1 MEKITNKQTGKN
13 IRVYGRLALETVKF
27 KYLLDDHLPPIETAV
42 YGLQWFLV
50 TVPCIIILGAIAGGI
65 ADGDSAAG
73 QLRYLQKLFMLTG
86 LIMLVQVLKGHRL
99 PLIVGPAAV
108 LLSGIVA
115 TQADTTGGSAY
126 FSIALCGLV
135 LAGLSWFK
143 LLNGLSRLFTPR
155 IVGIVLL
162 LIAFTLLPTI
172 LSLITA
178 GSDKPFTQ
186 LVFAMMT
193 ILLLLLGQRLLPDIL
208 KSTLVAWA
216 LLIGSLAYYTLVAGA
231 WPQIAPTPAA
241 TGDWQLAA
249 AGFQFD
255 PVVFVSFLFCFLALT
270 ANDLGSIQS
279 IAGLLGVT
287 DAAKRSNDGLFVTGL
302 GNVFAGCL
310 GVIGPVNY
318 SLSSGIMLATG
329 CASRFPLAVAAGA
342 LIMVAFVPAIIG
354 VFSYVPPVVI
364 GSLLCFIMCSQVAG
378 GMLVLGKSLES
389 SGFETG
395 MIVGLS
401 LMLGILAAFLPS
413 QVTAAIPAVVRPLVT
428 NGFVVGITAAIL
440 LEHVIYSK
448 TKGQ

>member
-1 MEKITNKQTGKN
+1 M
-13 IRVYGRLALETVKF
+13 ETVKF
-27 KYLLDDHLPPIETAV
+27 KYLLDDHLPPAETAV

-73 QLRYLQKLFMLTG
+73 QLRYLQKLFLLTG
-86 LIMLVQVLKGHRL
+86 LIMLVQVLRGHRL

-115 TQADTTGGSAY
+115 TQANTAGGAAY
-126 FSIALCGLV
+126 FSMALCGLV

-143 LLNGLSRLFTPR
+143 LLHRLSRLFTPR

-172 LSLITA
+172 LNLITA
-178 GSDKPFTQ
+178 GSDNPFTQ
-186 LVFAMMT
+186 LVFAMIM

-216 LLIGSLAYYTLVAGA
+216 LLVGSLAYYTLVAGA
-231 WPQIAPTPAA
+231 WPQTLPTPAA
-241 TGDWQLAA
+241 AGGWQWAA

-255 PVVFVSFLFCFLALT
+255 SVVFISFLFCFLALT

-287 DAAKRSNDGLFVTGL
+287 DAAKRSNDGLLVTGL
-302 GNVFAGCL
+302 GNVLAGLL

-318 SLSSGIMLATG
+318 SLSSGIMIATG

-342 LIMVAFVPAIIG
+342 LIIVAFIPAIIA

-364 GSLLCFIMCSQVAG
+364 GSLLCFIMCSQVAA
-378 GMLVLGKSLES
+378 GMLVLGKSLET

-401 LMLGILAAFLPS
+401 LMLGTLAAFLPA
-413 QVTAAIPAVVRPLVT
+413 QVTTSIPAVVRPLVT
-428 NGFVVGITAAIL
+428 NGFVVGITAALL
-440 LEHVIYSK
+440 LEHVIYSQTGSK
-448 TKGQ
+448 AKQRR

>member
-1 MEKITNKQTGKN
+1 M
-13 IRVYGRLALETVKF
+13 ETVKF
-27 KYLLDDHLPPIETAV
+27 KYLLDDHLPPVETAV

-73 QLRYLQKLFMLTG
+73 QLRYLQKLFLLTG
-86 LIMLVQVLKGHRL
+86 LIMLVQVLRGHRL

-115 TQADTTGGSAY
+115 TQTNTTGGAAY

-143 LLNGLSRLFTPR
+143 LLHRLSRLFTPR

-172 LSLITA
+172 LNLITS
-178 GSDKPFTQ
+178 GSDNPFIQ
-186 LVFAMMT
+186 MAFAMIM

-216 LLIGSLAYYTLVAGA
+216 LLVGSLAYYTLVAGA
-231 WPQIAPTPAA
+231 WPQTAPTPAA
-241 TGDWQLAA
+241 AGGWQLAVD
-249 AGFQFD
+249 GFEFD
-255 PVVFVSFLFCFLALT
+255 SVVFISFLFCFLALT

-302 GNVFAGCL
+302 GNVLAGLL

-342 LIMVAFVPAIIG
+342 LSIVAFIPAIIAI
-354 VFSYVPPVVI
+354 FSYVPPVVI
-364 GSLLCFIMCSQVAG
+364 GSLLCFIMCSQVAA
-378 GMLVLGKSLES
+378 GMLVLGKDLAT

-401 LMLGILAAFLPS
+401 LMLGTLAAFLPA
-413 QVTAAIPAVVRPLVT
+413 QVTTAIPAVVRPLVT
-428 NGFVVGITAAIL
+428 NGFVVGITAALL

-448 TKGQ
+448 TKV

>member
-1 MEKITNKQTGKN
+1 M
-13 IRVYGRLALETVKF
+13 ETVKF
-27 KYLLDDHLPPIETAV
+27 KYLLDDHLPPAETAV

-73 QLRYLQKLFMLTG
+73 QLRYLQKLFLLTG
-86 LIMLVQVLKGHRL
+86 LIMLVQVLRGHRL

-115 TQADTTGGSAY
+115 TQANTAGGAAY
-126 FSIALCGLV
+126 FSMALCGLV

-143 LLNGLSRLFTPR
+143 LLHRLSRLFTPR

-172 LSLITA
+172 LNLITA
-178 GSDKPFTQ
+178 GSDNPFTQ
-186 LVFAMMT
+186 LAFAMIM

-216 LLIGSLAYYTLVAGA
+216 LLVGSLAYYTLVAGA
-231 WPQIAPTPAA
+231 WPQTVATPATA
-241 TGDWQLAA
+241 GGWQWAA

-255 PVVFVSFLFCFLALT
+255 SVVFISFLFCFLALT

-302 GNVFAGCL
+302 GNVLAGLL

-318 SLSSGIMLATG
+318 SLSSGIMLATC
-329 CASRFPLAVAAGA
+329 CASRFPLAVAAAA
-342 LIMVAFVPAIIG
+342 LIIVAFIPAIIA

-364 GSLLCFIMCSQVAG
+364 GSLLCFIMCSQVAA
-378 GMLVLGKSLES
+378 GMLVLGKDLAT

-401 LMLGILAAFLPS
+401 LMLGTLAAFLPA
-413 QVTAAIPAVVRPLVT
+413 QVTTAIPAVVRPLVT
-428 NGFVVGITAAIL
+428 NGFVVGITAALL

-448 TKGQ
+448 PKMQ

>member
-1 MEKITNKQTGKN
+1 M
-13 IRVYGRLALETVKF
+13 ETVKF
-27 KYLLDDHLPPIETAV
+27 KYLLDDHLPPVETAV

-73 QLRYLQKLFMLTG
+73 QLRYLQKLFLLTG
-86 LIMLVQVLKGHRL
+86 LIMLVQVLRGHRL

-115 TQADTTGGSAY
+115 TQTNAAGGAAY

-143 LLNGLSRLFTPR
+143 LLHRLSRLFTPR

-172 LSLITA
+172 LNLITA
-178 GSDKPFTQ
+178 GSDNPFIQ
-186 LVFAMMT
+186 LAFAMIM

-216 LLIGSLAYYTLVAGA
+216 LLVGSLAYYTLVAGA
-231 WPQIAPTPAA
+231 WPQTVVTPAA
-241 TGDWQLAA
+241 AGGWQLAVD
-249 AGFQFD
+249 GFEFD
-255 PVVFVSFLFCFLALT
+255 SVVFISFLFCFLALT

-302 GNVFAGCL
+302 GNVLAGLL

-342 LIMVAFVPAIIG
+342 LSIVAFIPAIIAI
-354 VFSYVPPVVI
+354 FSYVPPVVI
-364 GSLLCFIMCSQVAG
+364 GSLLCFIMCSQVAA
-378 GMLVLGKSLES
+378 GMLVLGKDLAT

-401 LMLGILAAFLPS
+401 LMLGTLAAFLPA
-413 QVTAAIPAVVRPLVT
+413 QVTTAIPAVVRPLVT
-428 NGFVVGITAAIL
+428 NGFVVGITAALL

-448 TKGQ
+448 TKV

>member
-1 MEKITNKQTGKN
+1 M
-13 IRVYGRLALETVKF
+13 ETVKF
-27 KYLLDDHLPPIETAV
+27 KYLLDDHLPPVETAV

-73 QLRYLQKLFMLTG
+73 QLRYLQKLFLLTG
-86 LIMLVQVLKGHRL
+86 LIMLVQVLRGHRL

-115 TQADTTGGSAY
+115 TQTNTAGGAAY

-143 LLNGLSRLFTPR
+143 LLHRLSRLFTPR

-172 LSLITA
+172 LNLITA
-178 GSDKPFTQ
+178 GSDNPFIQ
-186 LVFAMMT
+186 LAFAMIM

-216 LLIGSLAYYTLVAGA
+216 LLVGSLAYYTLVAGA
-231 WPQIAPTPAA
+231 WPQTAPTPAA
-241 TGDWQLAA
+241 AGGWQLAVD
-249 AGFQFD
+249 GFEFD
-255 PVVFVSFLFCFLALT
+255 SVVFISFLFCFLALT

-302 GNVFAGCL
+302 GNVLAGLL

-342 LIMVAFVPAIIG
+342 LSIVAFIPAIIAI
-354 VFSYVPPVVI
+354 FSYVPPVVI
-364 GSLLCFIMCSQVAG
+364 GSLLCFIMCSQVAA
-378 GMLVLGKSLES
+378 GMLVLGKDLAT

-401 LMLGILAAFLPS
+401 LMLGTLAAFLPA
-413 QVTAAIPAVVRPLVT
+413 QVTTAIPAVVRPLVT
-428 NGFVVGITAAIL
+428 NGFVVGITAALL

-448 TKGQ
+448 TKV